1 MPRQTY
7 KKNKKMKLRAKP
19 ATKKKKTK
27 GKKEKGKEKE
37 KRIEPEEKEKENIAI
52 QIHEAIDAPADVQ
65 TITFDPVNRKISP
78 ELNKDTM
85 IIGIVHA
92 SWCSHCTALME
103 SESEGQK
110 TKWQEM
116 QDIIRSESK
125 SNECPYKDIKTMA
138 IEDENKDFIA
148 EFDRQYRG
156 KLFTEEFKPPSYP
169 FIVKINGGNMEKYND
184 ARDPRSMATWFLS
197 KKPVV

>member
-7 KKNKKMKLRAKP
+7 KKSKNKKMKLRAKP
-19 ATKKKKTK
+19 ATKKRKTK
-27 GKKEKGKEKE
+27 LKKEKEKE
-37 KRIEPEEKEKENIAI
+37 KRIEKSEENGNIAI
-52 QIHEAIDAPADVQ
+52 QIHEMTDAPTDIE
-65 TITFDPVNRKISP
+65 TIQFDPVNRKISP

-103 SESEGQK
+103 SESEHQK

-125 SNECPYKDIKTMA
+125 SDECPYKDIKTMA
-138 IEDENKDFIA
+138 IEDENKEFIE

-169 FIVKINGGNMEKYND
+169 YIVKINGGNMEKYND

-197 KKPVV
+197 KKPIV

>member
-7 KKNKKMKLRAKP
+7 KKNKKMKLRVKS
-19 ATKKKKTK
+19 ATKKRKGR
-27 GKKEKGKEKE
+27 GKKEK
-37 KRIEPEEKEKENIAI
+37 RIKPEEKENISI
-52 QIHEAIDAPADVQ
+52 QIHEAIDAPADIQ
-65 TITFDPVNRKISP
+65 TIQFDPVNRKISP

-116 QDIIRSESK
+116 QDIIASESK

-138 IEDENKDFIA
+138 IEDENKDFIE

-156 KLFTEEFKPPSYP
+156 KLFNKEFKPPSYP
-169 FIVKINGGNMEKYND
+169 FIVRINGGNMEKYND